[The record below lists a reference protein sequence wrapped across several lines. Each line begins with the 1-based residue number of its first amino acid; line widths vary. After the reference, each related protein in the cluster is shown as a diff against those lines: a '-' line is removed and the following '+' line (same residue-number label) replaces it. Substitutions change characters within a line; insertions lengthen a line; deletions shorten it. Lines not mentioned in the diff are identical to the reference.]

1 MSVVKK
7 KPVVLRN
14 IVADMKDFDWE
25 VYLLNYP
32 ELFTKGV
39 RTRQDAYNHY
49 KNIGF
54 WEKRSS
60 RVPEKFNSTSY
71 IQAHGH
77 LGIKTPREAYLHF
90 MRVGKVV
97 RRNEGFRQNIRP
109 YRLPIATQRRPTP
122 LPQTTTN
129 VATNTAPSPPPPQKP
144 AVVARRIFQPSVIK
158 RKTNTPMKPSFQSFI
173 KGQNKHV
180 VKQPKPGQLV
190 LPKHVS
196 PSSYFQKHYK
206 LGPPKY
212 LN

>member
-1 MSVVKK
+1 MSVSKK
-7 KPVVLRN
+7 KPIVLRN

-32 ELFTKGV
+32 ELFSKGV
-39 RTRQDAYNHY
+39 RTRQDACNHY

-71 IQAHGH
+71 IKAHGH

-90 MRVGKVV
+90 MKVGKVV

-109 YRLPIATQRRPTP
+109 YRLPIASQRRPVP
-122 LPQTTTN
+122 LQQTTTN
-129 VATNTAPSPPPPQKP
+129 VATNTAPSPPPPPKP
-144 AVVARRIFQPSVIK
+144 PVVARRIFQPSVIK
-158 RKTNTPMKPSFQSFI
+158 RTTKTNTPNFLSFTQT
-173 KGQNKHV
+173 KKHV

-190 LPKHVS
+190 LKEP